1 MEIDELQTSEKK
13 EKGNN
18 KNNDTRGSTRTREED
33 GKRDSKEGINDG

>member
-18 KNNDTRGSTRTREED
+18 KNNDMRGSTRTSKGR
-33 GKRDSKEGINDG
+33 GWKEGFKRRNK